1 MVPKRRGS
9 KSLKYAV
16 GYGRPPKAT
25 QFKPGQS
32 GNARGRPRGPRT
44 IGAILR
50 EVIGQKIPVTEGSKA
65 RRLPVLE
72 VMLRRLVNEAMKN
85 DPKAMKLLIS
95 LVERYSEAPDLEAHL
110 DQLLADDQAILEEYL
125 EGALPDAA
133 DRTPETNDGEPDDA

>member
-32 GNARGRPRGPRT
+32 GNARGRPKGPRT

-50 EVIGQKIPVTEGSKA
+50 EVIGQKIVVTEGSKS

-72 VMLRRLVNEAMKN
+72 VMLRRLVNEAMRN

-95 LVERYSEAPDLEAHL
+95 LVERYSESPDLEAHL
-110 DQLLADDQAILEEYL
+110 DELLADDQAILKEFL
-125 EGALPDAA
+125 EGAVPDAV
-133 DRTPETNDGEPDDA
+133 DRTAETNDEGPDDA